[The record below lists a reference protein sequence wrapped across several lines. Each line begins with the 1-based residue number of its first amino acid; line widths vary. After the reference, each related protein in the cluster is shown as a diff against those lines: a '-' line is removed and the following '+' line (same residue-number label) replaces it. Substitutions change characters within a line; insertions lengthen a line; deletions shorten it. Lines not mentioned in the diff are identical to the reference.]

1 MMMLSSDRAFDDF
14 LDNLSPFV
22 AQLAWEKFEATAAQS
37 RRDEYDAETD
47 ALLQRI
53 RTVDPKR
60 RHVLNPAETMS
71 AIEAQW
77 RDEYKFRET
86 RRAS

>member
-1 MMMLSSDRAFDDF
+1 MLSSDHAFDDF
-14 LDNLSPFV
+14 LHNLNPFV
-22 AQLAWEKFEATAAQS
+22 AQLAWEKFERSAAQIQ
-37 RRDEYDAETD
+37 RDEYDAETD
-47 ALLQRI
+47 DLLLRI

-60 RHVLNPAETMS
+60 RHILTPAETAH

-77 RDEYKFRET
+77 RDEYRFRQS

>member
-1 MMMLSSDRAFDDF
+1 MLSSDRAFDDF
-14 LDNLSPFV
+14 LNNLSPFV
-22 AQLAWEKFEATAAQS
+22 AQLAWEKFERTGAQVA
-37 RRDEYDAETD
+37 RDEYDAETAD
-47 ALLQRI
+47 LLQRI

-60 RHVLNPAETMS
+60 RHILTPAETAH

-77 RDEYKFRET
+77 RDEYQFRET